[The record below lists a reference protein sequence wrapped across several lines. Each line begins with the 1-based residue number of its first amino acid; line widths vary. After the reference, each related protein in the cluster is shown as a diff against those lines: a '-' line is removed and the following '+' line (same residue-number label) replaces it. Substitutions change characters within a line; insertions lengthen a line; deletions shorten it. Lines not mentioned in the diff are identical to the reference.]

1 MKYYDLLKFGSK
13 HLKSKN
19 ISSYNLDSELLLA
32 KLLNSSR
39 EQILIN
45 LNNEVDDKFLI
56 PYKRLIFRRK
66 KNEPV
71 AYLIKKKEFWKF
83 NFLVNKDVLIPRPE
97 TEHIVEEALKLV
109 KINESKSI
117 LDLGTGSGCIIVS
130 LIKERPKCKGSAI
143 DISGKAIKIARIN
156 AKMHHIDNKIK
167 FLKIDID
174 KYLTKKYDLIVSNPP
189 YINFVEYNRLDEDVK
204 FHEPKL
210 ALLGGVDG
218 FREIKKVIKKS
229 LNLLKLNGKLIIE
242 IGEKQKNKAV
252 KILRENNFYINKVCK
267 DLSDKNRVLIST
279 RIK

>member
-1 MKYYDLLKFGSK
+1 MNYKEVINYGVIRLRKY
-13 HLKSKN
+13 N
-19 ISSYNLDSELLLA
+19 IENPGLDSELIFA
-32 KLLNSSR
+32 KTLNKTR
-39 EQILIN
+39 EEILVN
-45 LNNEVDDKFLI
+45 LNNKINNDQFINFKSLLKLRE
-56 PYKRLIFRRK
+56 K
-66 KNEPV
+66 KSPI
-71 AYLIKKKEFWKF
+71 AHILGLKEFWKYK
-83 NFLVNKDVLIPRPE
+83 FLINKDVLIPRPE